1 MTFIPQ
7 EDKDVHEA
15 RQRARQ
21 LYEQGLALDAIAR
34 SVKTSVM
41 SVLRWRRKQNEDEQ
55 QNENRLP
62 SERDARRALG
72 TLEGDTAAAV
82 RSSETL
88 ARTPMAG

>member
-1 MTFIPQ
+1 MTLIPQ

-41 SVLRWRRKQNEDEQ
+41 SVLPWRGNEDEGEDEGEAEQ
-55 QNENRLP
+55 EPNDRNPLA
-62 SERDARRALG
+62 SARDRG
-72 TLEGDTAAAV
+72 CAAAV
-82 RSSETL
+82 L
-88 ARTPMAG
+88 